1 MSVRVRVADQV
12 AFGVK
17 FNRRV
22 VFGFGFRVRVR
33 NCCKFRV
40 MLGLLVRVRF
50 RFKFRVLFGF

>member
-1 MSVRVRVADQV
+1 MADQV